1 MEENDSRTCE
11 EERECEGTRQKES
24 VRKTEGDTERK
35 REREGGRGA
44 GSRGGVSIIHP
55 DRSGLSELEQWA

>member
-44 GSRGGVSIIHP
+44 GSRGGF
-55 DRSGLSELEQWA
+55 LSFILTDQDFQN